1 MNVQP
6 STTTQDGDAL
16 LEKVVSLMSY
26 SGYMRKDGELL
37 LSTFGGHSAS
47 FGEAGWAHWLN
58 QLNRRVGQKVSRR
71 DDRRE

>member
-1 MNVQP
+1 
-6 STTTQDGDAL
+6 
-16 LEKVVSLMSY
+16 MSY

-71 DDRRE
+71 DNRRE